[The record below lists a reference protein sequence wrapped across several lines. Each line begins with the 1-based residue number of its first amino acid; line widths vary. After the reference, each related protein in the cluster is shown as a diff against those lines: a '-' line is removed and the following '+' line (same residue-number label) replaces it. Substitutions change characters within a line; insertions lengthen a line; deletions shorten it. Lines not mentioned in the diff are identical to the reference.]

1 MTFVL
6 HELRDTVAVRWRREL
21 AGPEPSVRKHWNT
34 KVSYYRAVD
43 TLIAEPGS
51 RGLSWVDIVS
61 AVRPH
66 GSRTT
71 FFGVAGPHA
80 KRPLIRAYRS
90 APEGPVRAIARL
102 LDRATVPEML
112 IDETKVWS
120 YWPHRVGWMHE
131 LFRAAE
137 VPRPAVAECLIRVL
151 LDWAVREEA
160 LASALDHAPPAC
172 AVEDLLVIREQRMTT
187 AEAERMLREAIRLR
201 LTGGCSTDGVVHLI
215 CREIRP
221 ASAPATGNR
230 RLAQAID
237 QLTRN
242 SRAPYEQRRQA
253 VEMMRD
259 AIRVLE
265 SAPE

>member
-1 MTFVL
+1 LPFVL

-43 TLIAEPGS
+43 SLLAGG
-51 RGLSWVDIVS
+51 RGDPLSWMDVV
-61 AVRPH
+61 AEVQPH

-80 KRPLIRAYRS
+80 KRPLPRAYKS
-90 APEGPVRAIARL
+90 APAAPVRDIAVL
-102 LDRATVPEML
+102 LDRSSVPQML
-112 IDETKVWS
+112 VDETKVWS

-131 LFRAAE
+131 LFRADE
-137 VPRPAVAECLIRVL
+137 LTRPAVAECLVRVL
-151 LDWAVREEA
+151 LDWAVREQGLAAA
-160 LASALDHAPPAC
+160 LEHAPPAC
-172 AVEDLLVIREQRMTT
+172 AIEDLVVIREGQVTA
-187 AEAERMLREAIRLR
+187 AEAEQVLREAIRLR
-201 LTGGCSTDGVVHLI
+201 LTSGCSTEGILH
-215 CREIRP
+215 RQRRHFRP
-221 ASAPATGNR
+221 APPPSAGNR
-230 RLAQAID
+230 SLAQAID

-253 VEMMRD
+253 VAMMRE
-259 AIRVLE
+259 AIGLLE